1 MNIYKMKNFFP
12 FIISF
17 FFLLISVPTVTQ
29 AQMFS
34 VNDPERSSEN
44 ITTPTNFLSIGLSAA
59 TFDFT
64 GENVAENNRLDFDD
78 MLFTIQFN
86 TQGLDLSTSFGGGLT
101 GMDDQSYVNLSARIY
116 NNFPLKRSQKFRLS
130 LPIQLTTDLTQISRD
145 ISSADFRQSSLV
157 FGSGLASAIRPS
169 KRLSFQLKATPN
181 YGFSFSQGS
190 VFGGSLFRFDGVAN
204 ILIHNVFG
212 DRSLVIGYNFD
223 FKNYDIDGDIN
234 DYEFTAHTLTI
245 GIGF

>member
-1 MNIYKMKNFFP
+1 MNIYKMKKLFKQLVL
-12 FIISF
+12 I
-17 FFLLISVPTVTQ
+17 LLLIISVPTISL

-34 VNDPERSSEN
+34 VNDDEESADR
-44 ITTPTNFLSIGLSAA
+44 ITEPTNIISIGLTPA
-59 TFDFT
+59 TFNFT
-64 GENVAENNRLDFDD
+64 GENVNENDRLDFND
-78 MLFTIQFN
+78 MLLTIQFK
-86 TQGLDLSTSFGGGLT
+86 TQGLDLSTSFGGSLT
-101 GMDDQSYVNLSARIY
+101 GMKDQSYVNFSARIY
-116 NNFPLKRSQKFRLS
+116 NNFPLKKGQKFRLS
-130 LPIQLTTDLTQISRD
+130 LPIQLTTDLTQVSRD

-157 FGSGLASAIRPS
+157 IGSGLASTVRPADRIS
-169 KRLSFQLKATPN
+169 LQLKATPN

-212 DRSLVIGYNFD
+212 DRSLAIGYNFD

-234 DYEFTAHTLTI
+234 DYEYSAHTITI

>member
-1 MNIYKMKNFFP
+1 MNIYKMKKLFKQLVL
-12 FIISF
+12 I
-17 FFLLISVPTVTQ
+17 LLLIISVPTISL

-34 VNDPERSSEN
+34 VNDDEESADR
-44 ITTPTNFLSIGLSAA
+44 ITEPTNIISIGLTAA
-59 TFDFT
+59 TFNFT
-64 GENVAENNRLDFDD
+64 GENVNENDRLNFND
-78 MLFTIQFN
+78 MLLTIQFK
-86 TQGLDLSTSFGGGLT
+86 TQGLDLSTSFGGSLT
-101 GMDDQSYVNLSARIY
+101 GMKDQSYVNFSARIY
-116 NNFPLKRSQKFRLS
+116 NNFPLKKGQKFRLS
-130 LPIQLTTDLTQISRD
+130 LPIQLTTDLTQVSRD

-157 FGSGLASAIRPS
+157 IGSGLASTVRPADRIS
-169 KRLSFQLKATPN
+169 LQLKATPN

-212 DRSLVIGYNFD
+212 DRSLAIGYNFD

-234 DYEFTAHTLTI
+234 DYEYSAHTITI

>member
-1 MNIYKMKNFFP
+1 MKNFFP
-12 FIISF
+12 LIISSLLF
-17 FFLLISVPTVTQ
+17 LISVPAISH

-34 VNDPERSSEN
+34 VDDPERSPQR
-44 ITTPTNFLSIGLSAA
+44 ITEPSNFLSIGFSAA
-59 TFDFT
+59 TFEFN
-64 GENVAENNRLDFDD
+64 GENVSENNRLDFDD
-78 MLFTIQFN
+78 LLFTIKFD
-86 TQGLDLSTSFGGGLT
+86 TQGLDLSTTFGGSLT

-116 NNFPLKRSQKFRLS
+116 NNFALKRSQKFRLS
-130 LPIQLTTDLTQISRD
+130 LPIQLTTDLTQINRD
-145 ISSADFRQSSLV
+145 ISTADFRQSSLV
-157 FGSGLASAIRPS
+157 FGSGLAATIRPAQ
-169 KRLSFQLKATPN
+169 RISFQLKATPN

-212 DRSLVIGYNFD
+212 DRSLAIGYNFD

-234 DYEFTAHTLTI
+234 DYEFTAHTFTI

>member
-1 MNIYKMKNFFP
+1 MNIYKMKIFFP
-12 FIISF
+12 FLVSSVI
-17 FFLLISVPTVTQ
+17 LLIIYPFNVQ

-34 VNDPERSSEN
+34 VNDSEESSER
-44 ITTPTNFLSIGLSAA
+44 ITEPTNIISIGLTPA

-64 GENVAENNRLDFDD
+64 GENVNENNRLDFNDL
-78 MLFTIQFN
+78 LFTLQFK
-86 TQGLDLSTSFGGGLT
+86 TQGLDLSTSMGGSLT
-101 GMDDQSYVNLSARIY
+101 GMDNQSYVNLSARIY
-116 NNFPLKRSQKFRLS
+116 NHFPLKRSEKFRLS
-130 LPIQLTTDLTQISRD
+130 LPIQLTTDLTQVSRD

-157 FGSGLASAIRPS
+157 FGSGLASTFRPADRIS
-169 KRLSFQLKATPN
+169 VQLKATPN

-190 VFGGSLFRFDGVAN
+190 VFGGSLFRFDGIAN

-212 DRSLVIGYNFD
+212 NRSLAIGYNFD

-234 DYEFTAHTLTI
+234 DYEFTAHMFTI